1 MTKQDP
7 TEHILALKPYWSRDR
22 ISDFEY
28 IDTGYSNR
36 NFFFTYDDEAFI
48 FRMPET
54 TQPFVDY
61 KHEQIWFERLSVEKF
76 VKPIAFNPNN
86 GHMITKKIEGS
97 LLADVFT
104 ESSDRSLLISYVAQ
118 LHETLPTCER
128 NYPLEEL
135 LEIYG
140 YLDGQCPK
148 SLDDQTAVFTTCH
161 NDLNPWNVI
170 VTEARWETI
179 DWEFVGNHDPLFD
192 LITLHQGLNLPAEE
206 LFEMCPE
213 LDPISTRTRIEAN
226 IKNYWLREGGWAK
239 YQIQQGNNREEIRT
253 QLENAQAK
261 VDAL

>member
-7 TEHILALKPYWSRDR
+7 TEYILALKPYWSRDR

-36 NFFFTYDDEAFI
+36 NFFFTYNDEAFI

-54 TQPFVDY
+54 IQPFVDY
-61 KHEQIWFERLSVEKF
+61 NHEQIWFERLSVEKF

-86 GHMITKKIEGS
+86 GHMITKKIEGA

-118 LHETLPTCER
+118 LHEALPTCER

-148 SLDDQTAVFTTCH
+148 SLDDQAAVSTTCH
-161 NDLNPWNVI
+161 NDLNPWNII

-213 LDPISTRTRIEAN
+213 LDPKSTRTRIEAN

>member
-7 TEHILALKPYWSRDR
+7 TEHILALKPYWSRVKIR
-22 ISDFEY
+22 GFEY

-36 NFFFTYDDEAFI
+36 NFFFMYNEETFI

-61 KHEQIWFERLSVEKF
+61 KHEQLWFERLPEEKF
-76 VKPIAFNPNN
+76 IKPIAFNPNN

-104 ESSDRSLLISYVAQ
+104 ESSERSLLISYVAQ
-118 LHETLPTCER
+118 LHEAIPTCDR

-135 LEIYG
+135 LETYG
-140 YLDGQCPK
+140 YLDGMFPESENDRALVCR
-148 SLDDQTAVFTTCH
+148 TCH

-170 VTEARWETI
+170 VTESRWETI

-192 LITLHQGLNLPAEE
+192 LVTLHQGLSLPTEE
-206 LFEMCPE
+206 LFELCSQ
-213 LDPISTRTRIEAN
+213 LDPESTRARIESN

-239 YQIQQGNNREEIRT
+239 YQIQHGNDREEIRT
-253 QLENAQAK
+253 QLEEAQAK
-261 VDAL
+261 LNSL